1 MSTTGKIPDRDEQAS
16 RIMEALSTAAGIA
29 EDLLRNGVN
38 ADEAQ
43 TLRQVRSRCDD
54 LAQNVL
60 DTFPGA
66 LDGSDDDA
74 ASAHHTFV

>member
-1 MSTTGKIPDRDEQAS
+1 MSTTGKILDRDEQAG

-29 EDLLRNGVN
+29 EDLLRDGVDD
-38 ADEAQ
+38 DETE
-43 TLRQVRSRCDD
+43 TLRRVIAACDD
-54 LAQNVL
+54 LSQLSL
-60 DTFPGA
+60 DTFPGV